1 MDFVT
6 LSSIMTVLSFATFM
20 GIALWA
26 YSGKAKESFDEAARL
41 PFAEDEAA
49 AESAR
54 ETRQ

>member
-1 MDFVT
+1 
-6 LSSIMTVLSFATFM
+6 MTVLSFATFM